1 MTLKL
6 ANNRAYRSW
15 LLSIKEK
22 IRLAQIKAAIK
33 VNTELLNLYWELGK
47 EIAAKQQQSSWGD
60 ALIGQMAE
68 DLASEFPEIK
78 GFSRTNLFYIRKW
91 FLFYQHATIKV
102 PQVVGQIQTLRLKSS
117 KVPQVVGLIPTSSL
131 KSSKVPQVV
140 GLIPWGH
147 NREII
152 SKCTNINEALF
163 YVQETVRNNWSR
175 NVLLA
180 QMESKLYKRRG
191 KVLNN
196 FNATLPKPQ
205 ADLAIETLKNPYN
218 FDFLSL
224 GTKIQEKDLE
234 EALTNQILKFLLELG
249 QGFAFLGKQ
258 YPMVIGKKDHRID
271 LLFYHTQ
278 LRCYIVIELKVKAL
292 EPEFVGKLNYYLNAV
307 NAQLK
312 QKNDH
317 PSIGIL
323 LCKTANKVVAEYS
336 LKNIGNP
343 LGVSEYKL
351 INSIP
356 LELKDELPTVK
367 QLKAQLRTVKS
378 RRP

>member
-91 FLFYQHATIKV
+91 FLFYQHATI
-102 PQVVGQIQTLRLKSS
+102 
-117 KVPQVVGLIPTSSL
+117 
-131 KSSKVPQVV
+131 KVPQVV